1 MQSTSQVLLKHTDLP
16 DLLSC
21 AWSLGKVCRYV
32 EYKIKQNIKVPFKR
46 SFSKFAYNFRVMHVR
61 DCLIH
66 E

>member
-21 AWSLGKVCRYV
+21 AWSLGKSTQIMLST
-32 EYKIKQNIKVPFKR
+32 KIKQNIKVPFKKKL
-46 SFSKFAYNFRVMHVR
+46 FKNLHII
-61 DCLIH
+61 L